1 MTSIRTYLLSFGL
14 LLSGFLAQATAS
26 SARPD
31 EGMYPL
37 SELKKLDLKAL
48 GLRLSADELF
58 KPGGNS
64 LLNALVQISGCTG
77 SFVSPDGLIITN
89 HHCAFSAVAA
99 ASSVA
104 NDYIKNGFLARKR
117 EEEIIAKGL
126 TVKITLTYEDVSAR
140 VLNEQ
145 LRKTSDPAARLAMI
159 RQNMKQ
165 VEREENKKNP
175 GLECEVS
182 EMFPGKVYVVFRY
195 QTIQD
200 IRLVYVPQRTIGEF
214 GGESDNW
221 VWPRHTGDFSFVRA
235 YVSKDGKSAP
245 YSADNVPFKP
255 SRFLKINTGGVKEN
269 DAAFILGYPG
279 RTFRHYP
286 ASFLRYQNE
295 QFMPLTVELYDWAIA
310 NMKALGAEN
319 KALDIAYASRI
330 KSLANVTK
338 NYKGKLQGMKR
349 IGLIQRKEEEEAV
362 LTQWLATQPQTDPGW
377 KTALPELNQVYNDM
391 SATAAR
397 DFWLSQFPTFSPAF
411 SRAVNFRAIL
421 KSLPDD
427 KNLRTKIAD
436 SLSQVYAKS
445 IGTDNYSMDWEKRAF
460 ELFCNKILSLP
471 TEWIPASLQAA
482 KTDLSKWQAKL
493 YKQSKFFNAITFKNW
508 LMEEKGDAF
517 NLKKDL
523 LFSLADEYLAINE
536 RLNAERNRRNGRI
549 TSLMP
554 ALLDAKMAFKPTT
567 FLPDANSTLRFTHGR
582 IRAYQ
587 PADGQT
593 HLPFTHLSGM
603 LEKEDGSEDFEVL
616 PELKTLFNNRD
627 FGSWAVKEGKD
638 VPLAFLY
645 NMDTTGGNSGSPVMN
660 ADGDLIGLNYD
671 RAFTATINDYAW
683 NESYSRSIGCDIRF
697 ILWTIEKVAK
707 APHLLQELGVK

>member
-1 MTSIRTYLLSFGL
+1 MTFIRTSLLSFGL
-14 LLSGFLAQATAS
+14 FISALVSTALAN
-26 SARPD
+26 RPD

-37 SELKKLDLKAL
+37 SELKKLDLKSL

-64 LLNALVQISGCTG
+64 LLNALVQLSGCTG

-89 HHCAFSAVAA
+89 HHCAFGAVAA
-99 ASSVA
+99 ASSIS
-104 NDYIKNGFLARKR
+104 NDYIRDGFLARKR

-126 TVKITLTYEDVSAR
+126 TVKITLSYEDVSSR

-145 LRKTSDPAARLAMI
+145 AQKAADPAARLTLI
-159 RQNMKQ
+159 RQQMRAIEK
-165 VEREENKKNP
+165 EENQKNP

-235 YVSKDGKSAP
+235 YVSKDGKSVP
-245 YSADNVPFKP
+245 YSAENVPFKP
-255 SRFLKINTGGVKEN
+255 SRYLKINTNGVKEN

-286 ASFLRYQNE
+286 ASFLKYQSE

-310 NMKALGAEN
+310 NMKSLGEKN
-319 KALDIAYASRI
+319 KGLAIAYASRI

-338 NYKGKLQGMKR
+338 NYKGKLQGLKR
-349 IGLIQRKEEEEAV
+349 IGLIRTKEEEESA
-362 LTQWLATQPQTDPGW
+362 LLQWLSNQSQTDPSW
-377 KTALPELNQVYNDM
+377 KTALPELNQVYGEM
-391 SATAAR
+391 ATTAAR
-397 DFWLSQFPTFSPAF
+397 DFWLNQFPSFSPAF
-411 SRAVNFRAIL
+411 SRAVNLKAIM
-421 KSLPDD
+421 KSLPSD
-427 KNLRTKIAD
+427 KTLREKTAD
-436 SLSQVYAKS
+436 SLSLVFAKS
-445 IGTDNYSMDWEKRAF
+445 ISTDNYSLEWEKRSF
-460 ELFCNKILSLP
+460 ELFCGKILSLP
-471 TEWIPASLQAA
+471 TEWVPASLKAA
-482 KTDLSKWQAKL
+482 EPDLKSWQAKL
-493 YKQSKFFNAITFKNW
+493 YRKSVFFNAASFKEW
-508 LMEEKGDAF
+508 LMEEQGEVFDG
-517 NLKKDL
+517 KKDPML
-523 LFSLADEYLAINE
+523 VLADEFLVIND
-536 RLNAERNRRNGRI
+536 RLNLERNRRNGRI

-554 ALLDAKMAFKPTT
+554 ALLDAKMAFKPST

-582 IRAYQ
+582 IRSYQ

-603 LEKEDGSEDFEVL
+603 LEKEDGSEDYEVL
-616 PELKTLFNNRD
+616 PTLKHLFDSRD
-627 FGSWAVKEGKD
+627 FGTWSVKEGKD

-660 ADGDLIGLNYD
+660 ADGDLIGLNFD

-697 ILWTIEKVAK
+697 ILWTIDKVAQ
-707 APHLLQELGVK
+707 APHLLQELGVR